1 VSRPQERP
9 GLQAERTQL
18 SWERTAVG
26 FLASGAIPLLRSGGP
41 LAPGKIGLAVLA
53 TLLAL
58 LVVWISRD
66 RARHF
71 RTSAAVAVH
80 LIGGATAVFATVIV
94 VLLVLRL

>member
-1 VSRPQERP
+1 
-9 GLQAERTQL
+9 
-18 SWERTAVG
+18 
-26 FLASGAIPLLRSGGP
+26 
-41 LAPGKIGLAVLA
+41 VLA